1 MNAWLRVLAGALFAS
16 SLWGC
21 AGHAEDLPR
30 SVQVDPQRYQG
41 TWYELARKPMIF
53 QRACLQSEALYSVR
67 TDGTI
72 GVRNRCRTAD
82 GSWKQVFG
90 TAMPQKPGSTDAFW
104 VRFDNWPTRLL
115 PDLVR
120 GDYRVLYVD
129 PDYQMALVGNS
140 DRDYLW
146 ILARQTSLPEATLR
160 RLLAEAN
167 RNGYDTSDL
176 IWRSKDSAIAGK

>member
-1 MNAWLRVLAGALFAS
+1 MTAVAPASMATSRPSANGKNASDATTEPFAS
-16 SLWGC
+16 VSG
-21 AGHAEDLPR
+21 
-30 SVQVDPQRYQG
+30 
-41 TWYELARKPMIF
+41 
-53 QRACLQSEALYSVR
+53 SVR
-67 TDGTI
+67 ADGTI

-90 TAMPQKPGSTDAFW
+90 TATPQKPGSTDAFW

-167 RNGYDTSDL
+167 RNGYDTSDM